1 MQIETDYETIIADQ
15 KKTIS
20 ALKKEIKELKIEK
33 DFIFER
39 YEHVVG
45 KKLEISQELTNLQ
58 NPAVKIPLN
67 LSEDSKK

>member
-1 MQIETDYETIIADQ
+1 MTEEIIAEQ

-58 NPAVKIPLN
+58 HPASKIPLN

>member
-1 MQIETDYETIIADQ
+1 MQTETDYETIIADQ

-45 KKLEISQELTNLQ
+45 KKLEISQALTNLQ

>member
-1 MQIETDYETIIADQ
+1 MQTETDYETIIADQ

-33 DFIFER
+33 EFIFNR

-45 KKLEISQELTNLQ
+45 KKLEISQELTNLR

-67 LSEDSKK
+67 LSKDSKK